1 VCSVYVYKSELSNAE
16 QITSALEAG
25 WGDNIE
31 FTAEAASGNAIKSQ
45 EFLINI
51 TMGGSQKPTMRKLA
65 ILPADNIIIPQG
77 VDKVSCQIGWEDP
90 YTKEVVTLYSGE
102 GEASLKRPSVILTS
116 VRVSP
121 IQDQQTGEF
130 TIEGIQVKAPSIGND
145 ERADVGSVNIE
156 ASGQVRDIVSNE
168 NYRVV
173 VVGKPTKVNANEY
186 RVTLK
191 LTGGKFPLKKG
202 QVKGSVDIVVSA
214 TATSGGST
222 SKPRQA
228 RQKIS
233 VNN

>member
-1 VCSVYVYKSELSNAE
+1 
-16 QITSALEAG
+16 
-25 WGDNIE
+25 
-31 FTAEAASGNAIKSQ
+31 
-45 EFLINI
+45 
-51 TMGGSQKPTMRKLA
+51 
-65 ILPADNIIIPQG
+65 
-77 VDKVSCQIGWEDP
+77 
-90 YTKEVVTLYSGE
+90 
-102 GEASLKRPSVILTS
+102 
-116 VRVSP
+116 P

-130 TIEGIQVKAPSIGND
+130 TVEGIQVKAPSIGND
-145 ERADVGSVNIE
+145 ERADVGNVNVE
-156 ASGQVRDIVSNE
+156 VTGQARDMGTNE

-202 QVKGSVDIVVSA
+202 QVRGSFDLVVSA

-228 RQKIS
+228 RQKIT